1 MAYGFPL
8 QKSYNITN
16 QLTFQ
21 GSKFSGR
28 EIDIPTAIQ
37 RYTVQKKSKKHHQWP
52 IFGLQHPALIRH
64 DDLTA

>member
-28 EIDIPTAIQ
+28 EIDITIQ
-37 RYTVQKKSKKHHQWP
+37 KNIISGPFRASAP
-52 IFGLQHPALIRH
+52 CADPPR
-64 DDLTA
+64 